1 MSNIAL
7 DCLDYEVLYTKGAEN
22 KVADFL
28 SRIESDTDEK
38 VNDEVEQ
45 FERFIYDLPSSGPEL
60 VQLIREEQLKDQ
72 AIMFARDQVLK
83 FGFVSKGRYRGQHL
97 TISDGMLTRDGKIL
111 APQAV
116 TGSVLTMTH
125 NKAHPGVR
133 RTTFLVKEKFTW
145 NGLSDNVR
153 KFCRKCEICNRHKH
167 RSGPREPITPITI
180 ASYPRQVIAY
190 DVATLPWGFGNRYF
204 LQIRDMFSKW
214 VELVPMCNQT
224 SHTIVEALVDALRK
238 WGSRNADPA
247 IQALVAGKRLLVMGV
262 IGSLGPDLCLCLL
275 QISHFLQNLRTLSLK
290 PFHVNFSFTR
300 NVVRLTPGC
309 ALLCVMVKTEPVT
322 AWGASI
328 FPSRVS
334 IPSEM
339 VKC

>member
-224 SHTIVEALVDALRK
+224 SHTIVEALEAAWILRHGPPEVCLSDQRQTWTELK
-238 WGSRNADPA
+238 YAMPCENGGRETQILPPITLKHMVNPRVIYKLPNKPYVACSPRKNFRN
-247 IQALVAGKRLLVMGV
+247 RLC
-262 IGSLGPDLCLCLL
+262 PKYC
-275 QISHFLQNLRTLSLK
+275 RK
-290 PFHVNFSFTR
+290 
-300 NVVRLTPGC
+300 
-309 ALLCVMVKTEPVT
+309 
-322 AWGASI
+322 
-328 FPSRVS
+328 
-334 IPSEM
+334 
-339 VKC
+339 